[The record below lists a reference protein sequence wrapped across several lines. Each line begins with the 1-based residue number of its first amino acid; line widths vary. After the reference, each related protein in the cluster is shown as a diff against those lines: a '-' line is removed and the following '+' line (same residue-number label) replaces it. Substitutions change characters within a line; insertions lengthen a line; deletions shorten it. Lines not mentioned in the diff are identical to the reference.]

1 MSSTVLV
8 TGAAG
13 FIGMHVSQRL
23 LADGHRVVG
32 VDNLNAYYDPA
43 FKHARLA
50 RLQADPA
57 FSFHRLDL
65 AETDAVAALFAQ
77 ARPLYVIHL
86 AAQAGVR
93 YAIEHPYAYSSS
105 NLHGSTAILENCRRH
120 GVRHLVFASS
130 SSVYGGNSKV
140 PFAETDPVNH
150 PVSFYAATKRANEL
164 MAHSYAHLFSLPVTM
179 LRYFTVYGPWGRPD
193 MAIWKF
199 TDAMLAGRP
208 IDVYA
213 GGDLQRDFTFVDD
226 AAAATVALMSRAPAR
241 LSSDDPAAWQASS
254 PDSSWAPFEIY
265 NIGRSDPVTVNTL
278 LQRLEGHTGVRAI
291 RHELGMQPGDVSR
304 TFADT
309 RKLALATGQLPQVPL
324 DEGLGRFVR
333 WFRAYHQ
340 R

>member
-1 MSSTVLV
+1 MPSTVLV

-32 VDNLNAYYDPA
+32 VDNLNSYYDPA
-43 FKHARLA
+43 LKQARLA
-50 RLQADPA
+50 RLSPDPA
-57 FSFHRLDL
+57 FSFQRLDL
-65 AETDAVAALFAQ
+65 AETDAVAALFAEV
-77 ARPLYVIHL
+77 RPQYVIHL

-93 YAIEHPYAYSSS
+93 YALDHPYAYSSS

-120 GVRHLVFASS
+120 DVRHLVFASS
-130 SSVYGGNSKV
+130 SSVYGGNTKV

-213 GGDLQRDFTFVDD
+213 GGDLQRDFTFVED

-241 LSSDDPAAWQASS
+241 VSSNDPAAWQASS
-254 PDSSWAPFEIY
+254 PDSSWAPFEVY

-278 LQRLEGHTGVRAI
+278 LQLLEGHTGTRAI

-309 RKLALATGQLPQVPL
+309 TKLAQATGQLPQVPL
-324 DEGLGRFVR
+324 TDGLGRFVS
-333 WFRAYHQ
+333 WFREYHG

>member
-13 FIGMHVSQRL
+13 FIGMHVSLRL
-23 LADGHRVVG
+23 MADGHRVVG

-43 FKHARLA
+43 LKHARLA

-65 AETDAVAALFAQ
+65 ADVDAVANLFAQ
-77 ARPLYVIHL
+77 AKPLYVVHL

-93 YAIEHPYAYSSS
+93 YAIDHPYAYSSS

-140 PFAETDPVNH
+140 PFAETDRVDH

-226 AAAATVALMSRAPAR
+226 AAAATVALMSRAPTR

-278 LQRLEGHTGVRAI
+278 LQRLEAHTGVRAI

-333 WFRAYHQ
+333 WFRTYHQ